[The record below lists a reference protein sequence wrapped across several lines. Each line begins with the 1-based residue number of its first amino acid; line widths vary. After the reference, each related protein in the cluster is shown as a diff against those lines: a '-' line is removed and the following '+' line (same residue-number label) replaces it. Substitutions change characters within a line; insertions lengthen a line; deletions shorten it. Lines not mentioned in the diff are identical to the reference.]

1 MTGFSDP
8 TRSGLGQEMR
18 LLDPDCG
25 KAKSSVHRARTV
37 VDAAE
42 NQVQPRPSR
51 SIPCRRLCPRV
62 APELAWKTRKPG
74 HP

>member
-8 TRSGLGQEMR
+8 TRSGLGPEMR

-25 KAKSSVHRARTV
+25 KAKSSVYRARTV

-42 NQVQPRPSR
+42 N
-51 SIPCRRLCPRV
+51 
-62 APELAWKTRKPG
+62 
-74 HP
+74 